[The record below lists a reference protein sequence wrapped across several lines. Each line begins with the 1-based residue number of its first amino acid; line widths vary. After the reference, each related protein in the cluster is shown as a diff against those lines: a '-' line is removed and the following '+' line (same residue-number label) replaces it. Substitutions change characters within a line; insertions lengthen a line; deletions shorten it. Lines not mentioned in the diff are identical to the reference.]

1 MIGKRIEMYRKK
13 HGLSAQELA
22 DLMKVSRQTVY
33 RWENGERI
41 PDVLTF
47 MKLARMPGV
56 RVGNLPEL

>member
-47 MKLARMPGV
+47 MKLACMPGV

>member
-1 MIGKRIEMYRKK
+1 MYRKK